1 MVLAVHGE
9 SIYCS
14 KFQWYRA
21 PAEGVMSIDQNTS
34 DGESNSF
41 HFSHDRSLVLMIVYR
56 YHGYI
61 RAHIL
66 LDDVLVQG
74 CWFCSFQNIHIFQL
88 SFYIGLEK
96 INRKEE
102 SCDLSSD
109 QLLQDRSSD
118 GSFYACIT
126 LLVVSCMN

>member
-1 MVLAVHGE
+1 MEH
-9 SIYCS
+9 
-14 KFQWYRA
+14 
-21 PAEGVMSIDQNTS
+21 
-34 DGESNSF
+34 
-41 HFSHDRSLVLMIVYR
+41 
-56 YHGYI
+56 I

-66 LDDVLVQG
+66 LDDVLVQS
-74 CWFCSFQNIHIFQL
+74 CWFCSFLQNIHIFQL
-88 SFYIGLEK
+88 SLHTGLEK

-126 LLVVSCMN
+126 LLVVELYELG